1 MEKQRMKITQLESGG
16 DIMKIM
22 MKMKD
27 LVKGRK
33 RNGNSCNYI
42 SEKHEEC
49 YRFEVTKAFDTTAQ
63 NKGVSYDCDNWLY
76 RDKVWKY
83 YF

>member
-1 MEKQRMKITQLESGG
+1 MQNYKMEITQLENGG

-27 LVKGRK
+27 LVKGKK
-33 RNGNSCNYI
+33 RNNCNYI

-63 NKGVSYDCDNWLY
+63 SKGVSYDCDNWLY
-76 RDKVWKY
+76 KDKVWKY